1 MEARIAGFI
10 AFDHYTREENK
21 SLLGRKIYQRKFFG
35 YYFIKNKS
43 VLVSLLTIN
52 RLWSEPRSPMTPF
65 RAASR

>member
-35 YYFIKNKS
+35 RPAITLS
-43 VLVSLLTIN
+43 RIN
-52 RLWSEPRSPMTPF
+52 LCL
-65 RAASR
+65 